1 MEVLKSHPTRGLCS
15 TCYMELPATI
25 EYRSDG
31 TAYIT
36 KTCPNHGY
44 EEFMVERSWEYWD
57 QSPQRNPDNPTTI
70 GYNQL
75 VCIDITDRCNVMCK
89 HCYHNPDNKIKD
101 KPKEFIINKIISA
114 PFDKVCLMGA
124 EPTMRE
130 DLCEIIFESKKLSN
144 KMIGIYSNGI
154 KLAEPGYV
162 EKLEQ
167 SGLGTVNL
175 SVHNPEYHKE
185 QLWEKISTGVE
196 LVVNNTKLGLGQVSF
211 TVENIDEVR
220 YALDKMI
227 WFKTKDRIPGNFC
240 VRSPAEIGTGIDGQE
255 IFASDIAK
263 WVEEVAKEKGLTFT
277 KHPNGGSNPYHIAYL
292 LDDMTVQV
300 IHWASVK
307 NVDLS
312 WMNMGPWADFVPVTF
327 ATLHLQIILR
337 EGWKKGWWQGQR
349 LITESK
355 KIKLQN
361 INI

>member
-1 MEVLKSHPTRGLCS
+1 MEIIKSYSTRGLCS

-31 TAYIT
+31 AAYII
-36 KTCPNHGY
+36 KTCPAHGH
-44 EEFMVERSWEYWD
+44 EEFMVERSYEYWD
-57 QSPQRNPDNPTTI
+57 NAPQRNPNNPTTI

-101 KPKEFIINKIISA
+101 KPKEFIINKIVSA

-130 DLCEIIFESKKLSN
+130 DLCEIISESKAISN

-167 SGLGTVNL
+167 AGLETINL

-185 QLWEKISTGVE
+185 QLWQRIQTGVE
-196 LVVNNTKLGLGQVSF
+196 LVVNNTNLGLGQISF
-211 TVENIDEVR
+211 TVENLDEVR
-220 YALDKMI
+220 YAVEKML
-227 WFKTKDRIPGNFC
+227 WFKERNRVPGNFC
-240 VRSPAEIGTGIDGQE
+240 IRSAAEIGTSIDE
-255 IFASDIAK
+255 EEVFASEIADWISK
-263 WVEEVAKEKGLTFT
+263 IAEEKQLSFER
-277 KHPNGGSNPYHIAYL
+277 HPNGGSNPYHIAYL
-292 LDDMTVQV
+292 LDGMIVQV
-300 IHWASVK
+300 IHWAGVK

-312 WMNMGPWADFVPVTF
+312 WMNMGPWADFVPVTL

-337 EGWKKGWWQGQR
+337 EGWKRGWWQGQR
-349 LITESK
+349 LVPPSK
-355 KIKLQN
+355 NIEIIKH
-361 INI
+361 